1 MTNEEK
7 DIGLDI
13 SIDYIKRLLI
23 YRGMKTPIP
32 TLEKTPFALDT
43 TPLAGNHTSRAGAGL
58 IARIF
63 RSLKLPAVCEA
74 NLPHH
79 RRTRNGFS
87 PAQYIESIS
96 VATLLGIDRLEDI
109 DALREDDA
117 LSRVLGYQP
126 PSARSTRDF
135 LEKFHDQERVEQA
148 RQRATEKDLIAFIP
162 DANPM
167 HEGLQRVLG
176 SSARA
181 CAEHGEPKLKAATVD
196 ADATV
201 VESWKRSATFAYTG
215 VKGYQP
221 VVAMWAEADAVL
233 AAEFR
238 DGNVPARYRPAN
250 CVKAAFRALPTRLS
264 TLAFR
269 GDSACYEDELLR
281 WLCDEQR
288 EDGPKGRIDFAV
300 SAVMSPELKRSSQ
313 EVQEKQWTTF
323 GVETDGVVRQWAELD
338 FVPAASYEKKD
349 SHPLRFVGLRI
360 VKPQGEL
367 FEDGSAHKHF
377 AICTN
382 RTLNAEELI
391 QWHRAKAGTIEHVHD
406 ELKNGLAAAAMPS
419 KYFGANAAWFLANCI
434 AYNLASVLR
443 AAVPD
448 PDYRTA
454 RVKRLRFHFFNVT
467 GRIVRDRRK
476 ISLRLAAPRTWIA
489 MLVDLFEHFA
499 LRTVST
505 G

>member
-1 MTNEEK
+1 MNT
-7 DIGLDI
+7 
-13 SIDYIKRLLI
+13 SI
-23 YRGMKTPIP
+23 PV
-32 TLEKTPFALDT
+32 LEKSPFALDS
-43 TPLAGNHTSRAGAGL
+43 TPLGGNHTSRAGAGL

-63 RSLKLPAVCEA
+63 RSMKLPAVCEA
-74 NLPHH
+74 NLPNH
-79 RRTRNGFS
+79 RRTRTGFS

-96 VATLLGIDRLEDI
+96 VAALLGIERLEDL
-109 DALREDDA
+109 DVLREDEA
-117 LSRVLGYQP
+117 LSRVLGYQT

-135 LEKFHDQERVEQA
+135 LEKFHDQDLVEAA
-148 RQRATEKDLIAFIP
+148 RHEAAEKDLIAFIP
-162 DANPM
+162 EANAM

-176 SSARA
+176 SSARN
-181 CAEHGEPKLKAATVD
+181 CSEHGEPKLTVATVD
-196 ADATV
+196 ADATI
-201 VESWKRSATFAYTG
+201 VESWKRNATFAYTG

-238 DGNVPARYRPAN
+238 DGNVPARYRPLN
-250 CVKAAFRALPTRLS
+250 CVKAAFRALPTTVT

-269 GDSACYEDELLR
+269 GDSACYEYELLR

-300 SAVMSPELKRSSQ
+300 SAVMSPELKASSLKIK
-313 EVQEKQWTTF
+313 EEQWATF
-323 GVETDGVVRQWAELD
+323 GVEADGVLRQWAELG
-338 FVPAASYEKKD
+338 FVPSERYEKKD
-349 SHPLRFVGLRI
+349 SRPLRFVGLRI

-367 FEDGSAHKHF
+367 FDDGSAHKTF
-377 AICTN
+377 AVCTN
-382 RTLNAEELI
+382 RTIDAEELI

-419 KYFGANAAWFLANCI
+419 KYFGANAAWFLVNCI
-434 AYNLASVLR
+434 AYNLASALR
-443 AAVPD
+443 AAVSD

-476 ISLRLAAPRTWIA
+476 ISLRLAMPRTWIA
-489 MLVDLFEHFA
+489 MLVNLFEHFA

>member
-1 MTNEEK
+1 MN
-7 DIGLDI
+7 
-13 SIDYIKRLLI
+13 
-23 YRGMKTPIP
+23 TPIP
-32 TLEKTPFALDT
+32 VLEKTPFALDP
-43 TPLAGNHTSRAGAGL
+43 TPLAGSHTARAGAGL

-63 RSLKLPAVCEA
+63 RSMKLPAVCEA
-74 NLPHH
+74 NLPQH
-79 RRTRNGFS
+79 RRTRKGFS
-87 PAQYIESIS
+87 PAHYIESMS
-96 VATLLGIDRLEDI
+96 AAVLLGIDRLEDI
-109 DALREDDA
+109 DALREDEA
-117 LSRVLGYQP
+117 LSRVLGYQA

-135 LEKFHDQERVEQA
+135 LEKFHDQDLAEEARRQA
-148 RQRATEKDLIAFIP
+148 TDKDLIAFIP
-162 DANPM
+162 EANPM

-176 SSARA
+176 CSARS
-181 CAEHGEPKLKAATVD
+181 CAEHGEPKLTAATVD

-221 VVAMWAEADAVL
+221 VVAMWAEADAVV

-238 DGNVPARYRPAN
+238 DGNVPARYRPLN
-250 CVKAAFRALPTRLS
+250 CVKAAFRALPSTVT

-288 EDGPKGRIDFAV
+288 EDGPKGHIEFAV
-300 SAVMSPELKRSSQ
+300 SAVMSPELKASCRRHK
-313 EVQEKQWTTF
+313 EAQWTTF
-323 GVETDGVVRQWAELD
+323 GVEADGVVKQWAELD
-338 FVPAASYEKKD
+338 FVPSESYEKKD
-349 SHPLRFVGLRI
+349 SQPLRFVGLRI

-367 FEDGSAHKHF
+367 FDDGSQHKHF

-382 RTLNAEELI
+382 RAIDAEELI
-391 QWHRAKAGTIEHVHD
+391 EWHRAKAGTIEHVHD

-419 KYFGANAAWFLANCI
+419 KHFGANAAWFLTNCI
-434 AYNLASVLR
+434 AYNLASALR

-448 PDYRTA
+448 PHYRTA
-454 RVKRLRFHFFNVT
+454 RVKRLRFHFFNMT

-476 ISLRLAAPRTWIA
+476 ISLRLAASNSWIA
-489 MLVDLFEHFA
+489 MIVKLFEHFA